1 MRVTGHRTADV
12 FRRYDITS
20 DEDLA
25 NAMDQLTD
33 HLAKQPTQ
41 AKVVPLRTEK
51 AA

>member
-25 NAMDQLTD
+25 NAMDRLSE
-33 HLAKQPTQ
+33 HLSGQPKSATN
-41 AKVVPLRTEK
+41 VVPIRK
-51 AA
+51 AS